1 MQLRATALMCTLAG
15 VSLSTATAL
24 AKGADDPST
33 EDAPFAPAG
42 AANKGGPAPF
52 AASPSAGFGAVG
64 QWVLSLRTTGDSG
77 GYLFFHKDSPGDWR
91 LSLHPEIDYF
101 ITGNI
106 SLGALFGYTYSP
118 AATGT
123 TVIDIG
129 GRAGF
134 NLTINDHL
142 GFWPSA
148 GVALNLDSEN
158 HTTNTSTTLG
168 IFAPFIYHLVP
179 HLFVGVGP
187 SFSIRLSG
195 GSGKTYGVDFTL
207 GGWL

>member
-1 MQLRATALMCTLAG
+1 MQPRTTTFFCTLAL
-15 VSLSTATAL
+15 VCLSTATAL

-42 AANKGGPAPF
+42 SGNKGGPAPF
-52 AASPSAGFGAVG
+52 ATSPSAGFGPVG
-64 QWVLSLRTTGDSG
+64 QWVLSLRTTGDNG
-77 GYLFFHKDSPGDWR
+77 GYLFLHKDSPGEWT

-101 ITGNI
+101 IINNV

-123 TVIDIG
+123 TVIDLG

-134 NLTINDHL
+134 NLNINDHL

-148 GVALNLDSEN
+148 GFALNFTSSN
-158 HTTNTSTTLG
+158 HSNNTATSFG
-168 IFAPFIYHLVP
+168 IFAPFLYHLVP

-187 SFSIRLSG
+187 SFSVRLSG
-195 GSGKTYGVDFTL
+195 GSGKSYGVDFTL